1 MVTPTPTAS
10 RSTRPI
16 TVADLERVIA
26 IDRVHSGHSRR
37 HFFEKRFAA
46 AKARPSEWVLVP
58 GGWHMTQMKEQR
70 APTAAADPG
79 NGRKTETELEE
90 LAGQLYGRIS
100 RRLRREL
107 LVDRER
113 AGLMVDLP

>member
-1 MVTPTPTAS
+1 MPLAQPPH
-10 RSTRPI
+10 RSTESSP
-16 TVADLERVIA
+16 TDAADLGAAQRSPV
-26 IDRVHSGHSRR
+26 GTSR
-37 HFFEKRFAA
+37 
-46 AKARPSEWVLVP
+46 PNNDIVDSITINPVSNV
-58 GGWHMTQMKEQR
+58 QR
-70 APTAAADPG
+70 ASSDRSRKSA
-79 NGRKTETELEE
+79 RKTSDATDGKKSEIELEE